1 MSDNMISV
9 CAFCKRQSR
18 LTQEHLFP
26 KSLLENKKRER
37 KPERSMTFLAKRN
50 KFLVDTELTIGDV
63 CAVCNNGVL
72 SNLDGYF
79 NEIYKRYICNYVALG
94 QSKRFTY
101 DFDRLARWLLKT
113 SYNVARVHNS
123 PDRSS
128 LEKCVD
134 FILHGKPKP
143 KGLSIFLLLVTPHKI
158 KDSMVLRPSLRDIKE
173 IKPDVLRAT
182 RGDIYSPNP
191 GKIIFR
197 IVHINSY
204 LFLCL
209 VPDQESYQA
218 AQWYRDLKDIKKR
231 YPGIYQLRS
240 NKKDA
245 NETSVN
251 VKGAVDIIKMSED
264 YSPSANLKDIFDLIE

>member
-1 MSDNMISV
+1 MSDNMIRV

-26 KSLLENKKRER
+26 KSLLNHKKDER
-37 KPERSMTFLAKRN
+37 KPDRSKRFLAKIN
-50 KFLVDTELTIGDV
+50 KFVDGELTIGDV

-101 DFDRLARWLLKT
+101 DFDRLARWLLKI
-113 SYNVARVHNS
+113 SYNHARVHDS

-158 KDSMVLRPSLRDIKE
+158 KDPMVLRPSLRDIKE

-182 RGDIYSPNP
+182 RGDVYSPNS

-204 LFLCL
+204 FFLCL
-209 VPDQESYQA
+209 VPDQESYRA
-218 AQWYRDLKDIKKR
+218 AQWYGDLKGIKKR

-251 VKGAVDIIKMSED
+251 VKGAVDIIKMFED
-264 YSPSANLKDIFDLIE
+264 YTPSANLEHIFDLIE

>member
-26 KSLLENKKRER
+26 KSLLEHKKRER
-37 KPERSMTFLAKRN
+37 KPERSMRFLAKTN

-72 SNLDGYF
+72 SDLDAYF

-123 PDRSS
+123 PDISS

-143 KGLSIFLLLVTPHKI
+143 KGLSIFLLLVTPHKV
-158 KDSMVLRPSLRDIKE
+158 KDPMVLQPSLQIKE
-173 IKPDVLRAT
+173 TKPDVLRVA
-182 RGDIYSPNP
+182 RNDVYSPNS

-204 LFLCL
+204 FFLCL
-209 VPDQESYQA
+209 VPDQESYRA
-218 AQWYRDLKDIKKR
+218 AYWYRDLKGIKKL

-264 YSPSANLKDIFDLIE
+264 YTPSVNLKDILDLIE